1 MGVRNQA
8 YAKYPENKFVYIF
21 AISREKNGRRSWFC
35 YLQINAKLLCKLI
48 LSYHFR
54 CVWHSQI
61 TQNNKFAIS
70 LQYIKNEVSDEVDFL
85 HADKP
90 FKLILWFLI
99 GIVKHSRNPQSSKF
113 SMSLQYLKKEIK
125 DEVDFFHTDKHQSFL
140 QVKHFTVKLFNKNMM
155 NKNLHI

>member
-99 GIVKHSRNPQSSKF
+99 GIVKHSRNPKVASFQCLYNISKKK
-113 SMSLQYLKKEIK
+113 LKMKLIFFIQINIK
-125 DEVDFFHTDKHQSFL
+125 VFY
-140 QVKHFTVKLFNKNMM
+140 KLST
-155 NKNLHI
+155 LL

>member
-35 YLQINAKLLCKLI
+35 YLLINAKLLCKLI
-48 LSYHFR
+48 LPYHFR

-61 TQNNKFAIS
+61 TQNNKFAFS
-70 LQYIKNEVSDEVDFL
+70 MQYIKNEVSDEVDVL

-125 DEVDFFHTDKHQSFL
+125 DKLIFFIQINIKVFYKVSTL
-140 QVKHFTVKLFNKNMM
+140 P
-155 NKNLHI
+155 